1 MRLHRL
7 TGLISQ
13 CFVLSKQSDSPCP
26 YQFKIGCLTMAAC
39 EKASARRP
47 LTQKGNRHCC
57 RPPPHTHP
65 QKRSARREIPVPNQP
80 LEPILIAS
88 LRIYFADFP
97 YLHSSIK
104 LEALHLGDLLRLSVR
119 PPTTNG
125 TNNAPITPSDFQGP
139 PNARRTP
146 QTKKV
151 AWCSAELPAQSPAK
165 LIPGPESSSM
175 PHKNCVNTKPPI
187 MHSIKAMHNQKKKYS
202 LRRKENSSQGIRQRL
217 RVCLRCR

>member
-175 PHKNCVNTKPPI
+175 PHKIVSTQ
-187 MHSIKAMHNQKKKYS
+187 S
-202 LRRKENSSQGIRQRL
+202 RQS
-217 RVCLRCR
+217 CTA

>member
-1 MRLHRL
+1 LRLHRL

-125 TNNAPITPSDFQGP
+125 TPIRMPQSRPRIFKD
-139 PNARRTP
+139 RRMR
-146 QTKKV
+146 
-151 AWCSAELPAQSPAK
+151 A
-165 LIPGPESSSM
+165 GH
-175 PHKNCVNTKPPI
+175 HK
-187 MHSIKAMHNQKKKYS
+187 QKK
-202 LRRKENSSQGIRQRL
+202 
-217 RVCLRCR
+217 

>member
-1 MRLHRL
+1 MSVPVQDWLLDDGRLPK
-7 TGLISQ
+7 
-13 CFVLSKQSDSPCP
+13 SK
-26 YQFKIGCLTMAAC
+26 
-39 EKASARRP
+39 
-47 LTQKGNRHCC
+47 
-57 RPPPHTHP
+57 RPPPFDTERKPTLLPPSPPHAP
-65 QKRSARREIPVPNQP
+65 PKRSARREIPVPNQP

-175 PHKNCVNTKPPI
+175 PHKIVSTQSRQSCTDGICAQSKKVLV
-187 MHSIKAMHNQKKKYS
+187 KKKRKLFPGHSAASPS
-202 LRRKENSSQGIRQRL
+202 LLALPLKIKNKLVCGGPGILTWFPFDGRG
-217 RVCLRCR
+217 